1 MNTLDCLV
9 LSSSCIPLLIF
20 HKELHGETTFR
31 INRLLVDQPRKGFKK
46 RNISINNLQRCNV
59 KKGNFLFYLAVAI
72 FLCGLI
78 FLGKVL
84 NQWITSSPLE
94 ETAGIEI
101 KGEKTSEEK
110 PVLDRDQTPILWRKN
125 PFSLTD
131 EGLNDLPETLVASG
145 FVLKGTIIGASKTAV
160 LVVKENPSESYLVR
174 EGDTV
179 LQEKIVTIKQG
190 QVILLKDGRLL
201 TLFQEE

>member
-1 MNTLDCLV
+1 M
-9 LSSSCIPLLIF
+9 
-20 HKELHGETTFR
+20 
-31 INRLLVDQPRKGFKK
+31 
-46 RNISINNLQRCNV
+46 

-110 PVLDRDQTPILWRKN
+110 PVLDRDQTPILWRK
-125 PFSLTD
+125 
-131 EGLNDLPETLVASG
+131 
-145 FVLKGTIIGASKTAV
+145 GTIIGASKTAV